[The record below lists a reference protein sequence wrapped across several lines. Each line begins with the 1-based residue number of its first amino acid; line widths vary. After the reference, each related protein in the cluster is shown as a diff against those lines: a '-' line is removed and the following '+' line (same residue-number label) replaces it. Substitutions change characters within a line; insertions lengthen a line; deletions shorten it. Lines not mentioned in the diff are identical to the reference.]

1 MKRKF
6 YNVTG
11 YYYSKENSKQVS
23 EKILEN
29 LFKNVVVLKTEM
41 REEELAIDF
50 IAAIFGNSLNEAKR
64 NFEELIKGHDIDNYV
79 FFE

>member
-1 MKRKF
+1 MKKKF

-11 YYYSKENSKQVS
+11 YYYSKKDKFTSIQE
-23 EKILEN
+23 LEE

-50 IAAIFGNSLNEAKR
+50 ITTIYGHSLQEAKSS
-64 NFEELIKGHDIDNYV
+64 FVKLIKGYDIDNYV